1 MPSKPSLPFKLS
13 SPALPIALC
22 VAVVAAL
29 TVLRA
34 IFATT
39 IELRVDEAYYWTWS
53 KESTLA
59 FLDHPPLIAWF
70 VRFGTALFGD
80 TNFGVR
86 FPGLLSMLV
95 MQLLLADIVWR
106 VVRDW
111 RYVIAVVLMTE
122 AAPHYGLMMAKIAPD
137 TALIPCELLMIWSL
151 VRLAQSGNPRWWL
164 AAGLFGGLALTA
176 KYTAV
181 LLAPAILAFVLVP
194 DWRKRQLSGPYFWVA
209 AALALLVFAP
219 VLYWNATHDWASF
232 KFQLDRPSQVAGV
245 SARFVA
251 DFLGQQFALVGIL
264 LLPIAVFGAAMLAV
278 RGYRTREPIAILLST
293 AVILP
298 LLFFLQRSF
307 SGRVGDSW
315 PLLVWP
321 IAFACVAVNTKQWR
335 QQTPMSRP
343 AKDAPAFLA
352 IAITTGIVFVVAAHL
367 YYLIGSANY
376 LGKDDPIGKEA
387 RFGAVVANADKA
399 RQEIG
404 ARWFVTSD
412 YRMYS
417 MLRWH
422 LRDAVPVVQINQR
435 SRYLDLPSPVLDGP
449 VGLYV
454 APKDSPRAAA
464 WNGTGA
470 ALQSVGQTDLAWR
483 GTIYDIYVFQKVTGW
498 KPMLS
503 PPLGHPL
510 YEARPN

>member
-1 MPSKPSLPFKLS
+1 M
-13 SPALPIALC
+13 AL
-22 VAVVAAL
+22 VAAL
-29 TVLRA
+29 TVLRT

-53 KESTLA
+53 KESSLS

-70 VRFGTALFGD
+70 IRFGTTLFGD
-80 TNFGVR
+80 TNLGVR

-106 VVRDW
+106 TLRDW

-151 VRLAQSGNPRWWL
+151 VRLTQSGDQRWWL
-164 AAGLFGGLALTA
+164 PAGLFGGLALSA
-176 KYTAV
+176 KYTAI
-181 LLAPAILAFVLVP
+181 LLVPAILAFVLVP
-194 DWRKRQLSGPYFWVA
+194 DWRKRQLSSPYLWIA
-209 AALALLVFAP
+209 AGLALLAFSP
-219 VLYWNATHDWASF
+219 VLVWNAMHGWASF
-232 KFQLDRPSQVAGV
+232 KFQLDRPAQLEGL

-264 LLPIAVFGAAMLAV
+264 LLPIAVIGTSMLAV
-278 RGYRTREPIAILLST
+278 RGYRQREPIAILLST
-293 AVILP
+293 AVIFP
-298 LLFFLQRSF
+298 LLFFLQRSL

-321 IAFACVAVNTKQWR
+321 IAFACVAINLKQWR
-335 QQTPMSRP
+335 QQIPMSRP

-352 IAITTGIVFVVAAHL
+352 VAIATGIAFVIAAHP
-367 YYLIGSANY
+367 YYVSGSANY
-376 LGKDDPIGKEA
+376 LGRNDPIGKEA
-387 RFGAVVANADKA
+387 SFGAVVARADNV
-399 RQEIG
+399 RRETG
-404 ARWFVTSD
+404 AHWFVTSD

-422 LRDAVPVVQINQR
+422 LRDAVPVVQINER
-435 SRYLDLPSPVLDGP
+435 SRYIGLRNPVLDGA

-454 APKDSPRAAA
+454 APKDTPRAAA
-464 WNGTGA
+464 WSGSGA
-470 ALQSVGQTDLAWR
+470 TLQALGQTDLAWR
-483 GTIYDIYVFQKVTGW
+483 GTTYDVYAYEKVTGW
-498 KPMLS
+498 KPVLS
-503 PPLGHPL
+503 PPPGSPL
-510 YEARPN
+510 FEARPN